1 MDASDRQEAAV
12 DATARFERELEAL
25 VLEAF
30 AAGAA
35 VEGTWTVGGA
45 VAALPAW
52 AVEVTRTA
60 AAEPAYDLEFIE

>member
-1 MDASDRQEAAV
+1 MDASDRHEEAV
-12 DATARFERELEAL
+12 DATARFERELESL

-30 AAGAA
+30 AAGAV
-35 VEGTWTVGGA
+35 VEGTWAVGGA

-52 AVEVTRTA
+52 AVEITRMA